1 MPAPEEIRGGCPAAP
16 SSGSRVDR
24 ADPVSL
30 LTVVVLTAS
39 LLIGCSS
46 VPIPP
51 TYSQDELRVRCER
64 QRGWWHPNGVRG
76 GYCEYRL

>member
-1 MPAPEEIRGGCPAAP
+1 MPVIP
-16 SSGSRVDR
+16 SAGSRVDR
-24 ADPVSL
+24 ANRVNL
-30 LTVVVLTAS
+30 RTVVVLTVS

-64 QRGWWHPNGVRG
+64 QRGWWHSNGARG